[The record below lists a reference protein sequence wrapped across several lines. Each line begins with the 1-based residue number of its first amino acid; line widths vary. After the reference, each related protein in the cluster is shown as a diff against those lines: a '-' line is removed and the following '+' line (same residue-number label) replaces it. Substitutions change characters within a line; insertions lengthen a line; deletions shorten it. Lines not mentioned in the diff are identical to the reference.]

1 MPIRRKHDND
11 PDWMAKK
18 QDKELIYLEERI
30 SALYEE
36 ASYQITEEYNRF
48 YSNYQLEYERRLAM
62 VESGEMSQD
71 SFNTWCRNQ
80 IFQSNR
86 YQAMI
91 SSLTDV
97 LTNADVAAMAAVNE
111 QLPYTLAESY
121 DFISSL
127 GFEAADKAGITMGTF
142 QIYNADSVQAI
153 IRDNPDLLPVVDLP
167 EDERWNRNHINNEI
181 TQAIIQ
187 GDSMQQVARRLQSVA
202 AMDDRAAIRNAR
214 TAMTAAENLGRSE
227 SARRLKEKGL
237 PVKEVWSA
245 TKDSRTRNTHLL
257 LDGTEKDE
265 QGYYGADILAIPL
278 RFPADP
284 NGEPQEIYNC
294 RCRENVQIAGI
305 DHSRDDELYENF
317 MRENYPDDWN
327 ELERRRA
334 DTSTGEG
341 RRWQERQDALERQR
355 RLREEN
361 RRYTGDADGMAKPKA
376 AEGYTDAND
385 LERAIMADGGG
396 FDDPRLLAYS
406 NTLDEE
412 NAYTTSMKNNLQQAI
427 NENGYTNGVRM
438 AIEAEESDIQRYL
451 DGLPELKTPEQIAT
465 AQAMQERLRILS
477 TLKPAQADIVS
488 AVSVQSSNDIE
499 LPSAVQRAFDAFE
512 KKKQSAKNENYLA
525 LDANGNEIF
534 SGTGRGRAVSVPEW
548 ANEQSERGYSIHN
561 HPVDVIF
568 SDQDIRNYEE
578 YGLAGGFVIT
588 SGGNEYALFNLNPV
602 SHHAEVQA
610 IRRGTGEGY
619 EEALPFSSAAS
630 RAFNE
635 IEDDKLMRRRA
646 YIDELNAQ
654 GLDRQTQRERLHEWE
669 ESEPSVSDRQIE
681 WLEENAERYGF
692 IFRRRRR

>member
-1 MPIRRKHDND
+1 MPIRRRNDND
-11 PDWMAKK
+11 LDWMAKK

-48 YSNYQLEYERRLAM
+48 YSNYQQEYERRLAM

-142 QIYNADSVQAI
+142 QIYNADSVREI
-153 IRDNPDLLPVVDLP
+153 IRQNPNLFPVVDLP
-167 EDERWNRNHINNEI
+167 EDEAWNRRHINNEI
-181 TQAIIQ
+181 MQAIIQ
-187 GDSMQQVARRLQSVA
+187 GDSMQRVARRLQSVA
-202 AMDDRAAIRNAR
+202 AMDNRAAIRNAR

-257 LDGTEKDE
+257 LDGTEKDDK
-265 QGYYGADILAIPL
+265 GYYGADILAVPL

-317 MRENYPDDWN
+317 MRENYPEDWN

-341 RRWQERQDALERQR
+341 RRWQERQDALERQA
-355 RLREEN
+355 RLR
-361 RRYTGDADGMAKPKA
+361 
-376 AEGYTDAND
+376 AERQANQPMTQ
-385 LERAIMADGGG
+385 ETV
-396 FDDPRLLAYS
+396 Y
-406 NTLDEE
+406 
-412 NAYTTSMKNNLQQAI
+412 
-427 NENGYTNGVRM
+427 
-438 AIEAEESDIQRYL
+438 
-451 DGLPELKTPEQIAT
+451 DGLPIL
-465 AQAMQERLRILS
+465 QERNDGTIIFRDNIS
-477 TLKPAQADIVS
+477 ADGNKIIIPLENTEYITKTIDGQRHFYIMTGENEGVEIERWQMS
-488 AVSVQSSNDIE
+488 AVGRTYEQMDRD
-499 LPSAVQRAFDAFE
+499 QRAFILDRATFDREKVEIDTSETFLGLESINNIRFEDYRQRAIDA
-512 KKKQSAKNENYLA
+512 
-525 LDANGNEIF
+525 ANGNFDDGWTIPRNEDGDVQISF
-534 SGTGRGRAVSVPEW
+534 IPFGTRVRTLSFGERESDRTYRILGQQRGRAPRGRGR
-548 ANEQSERGYSIHN
+548 R
-561 HPVDVIF
+561 
-568 SDQDIRNYEE
+568 
-578 YGLAGGFVIT
+578 
-588 SGGNEYALFNLNPV
+588 
-602 SHHAEVQA
+602 
-610 IRRGTGEGY
+610 
-619 EEALPFSSAAS
+619 
-630 RAFNE
+630 
-635 IEDDKLMRRRA
+635 
-646 YIDELNAQ
+646 
-654 GLDRQTQRERLHEWE
+654 
-669 ESEPSVSDRQIE
+669 
-681 WLEENAERYGF
+681 
-692 IFRRRRR
+692 